1 MLATH
6 ALLFINKGMT
16 SETEF
21 NVTDA
26 PMAKLLSVILII
38 GQWILALGFICLI
51 LMAAFMLIPGDF
63 RDDLI
68 ADLPSDLPSSTL
80 AGRCLASA
88 APSRRQGRDSW
99 RSLFAGER
107 ILFTHHL
114 DHDCHDRDLSD
125 DRYVRDWGGCDWREC

>member
-80 AGRCLASA
+80 AGR
-88 APSRRQGRDSW
+88 
-99 RSLFAGER
+99 
-107 ILFTHHL
+107 
-114 DHDCHDRDLSD
+114 
-125 DRYVRDWGGCDWREC
+125 